1 MTQQLFFKSTSA
13 AWYLE
18 QSVNHLLWTQKFDE
32 VEWVTTGVTVTTGQI
47 DPSAGTTAA
56 TITATTADATFL
68 QTLELLNGALTRS
81 FSIYLKRV
89 AGVGEV
95 SLTLDGLA
103 YTAKTIT
110 AAFVRY
116 DITGLAGGVVRAGV
130 KLSTAGDAV
139 TIAFAQLET
148 GAVSA
153 YAANGE
159 NEYTV
164 FSVTD
169 PDYPI
174 NTARGCVFMDG
185 RFFVMSPSG
194 DIQQSA
200 LEDAASWSSLEF
212 IKSQIDAGRGIYLAR
227 IKNYIVSF
235 KDWSTEF
242 FYDAANPTGS
252 ILSPVQ
258 NAAFQIGCAS
268 DGSVQEMADTI
279 CWIGQTRL
287 GFGRGVYVL
296 QGTEAQNI
304 STPSVDKI
312 LDNDSLAVVHSW
324 SASVGSHVLYGITL
338 AASEV
343 TVVFDFSSKLWSFF
357 TYLEVVGAAA
367 TVVSVS
373 ATGLVT
379 TATPHGLVDGDIV
392 KISQTTVEFNGWHV
406 VTDVSASM
414 FQIQAAGL
422 AHTGTGTVQGYQ
434 ESYFPIVSSVRA
446 EGKQYMQD
454 ATNGGLYE
462 FSQSVYR
469 DEVGAIAVR
478 VRTPKIDDGSSKNK
492 AMASAELVGDKVDS
506 TAVIRHSDD
515 DYATYSSFRPV
526 DLGAR
531 RSRIRRLGKTTRR
544 SFEILHLGNAL
555 VRLEAIELG
564 D

>member
-1 MTQQLFFKSTSA
+1 MTQQLLLKSTTN

-18 QSVNHLLWTQKFDE
+18 QSLNHLVWTQKFDE
-32 VEWVTTGVTVTTGQI
+32 TEWETLNATVTVGQT
-47 DPSAGTTAA
+47 DPLAGTTAA
-56 TITATTADATFL
+56 TVTATAADATLL
-68 QTLELLNGALTRS
+68 QPVALIGGLLTRT
-81 FSIYLKRV
+81 FSVYLKRITGTG
-89 AGVGEV
+89 AI
-95 SLTLDGLA
+95 SLTVDGVTFA
-103 YTAKTIT
+103 AVTIT
-110 AAFVRY
+110 GSFVRY
-116 DITGLAGGVVRAGV
+116 DVSLAAKGDVTAGI
-130 KLSTAGDAV
+130 KIATSGDAV
-139 TIAFAQLET
+139 DVAFAQLED
-148 GAVSA
+148 GALSA
-153 YAANGE
+153 YTANGE
-159 NEYTV
+159 NEYSV
-164 FSVTD
+164 FAVTD
-169 PDYPI
+169 SDYPV
-174 NTARGCVFMDG
+174 NTVRGCVFLDG
-185 RFFVMSPSG
+185 RFFVMTPGG

-200 LEDAASWSSLEF
+200 LEDASSWAALEF

-268 DGSVQEMADTI
+268 DGSVQEMTDTI
-279 CWIGQTRL
+279 CWVGQTRL
-287 GFGRGVYVL
+287 GFGRGVYML
-296 QGTEAQNI
+296 QGTEAQKL
-304 STPSVDKI
+304 STQAVDKI
-312 LDNDSLAVVHSW
+312 LDRDSLDTVYSW

-338 AASEV
+338 VASEV

-357 TYLEVVGAAA
+357 TYLRINGSAIPI
-367 TVVSVS
+367 VSIS

-379 TATPHGLVDGDIV
+379 AETPHELVDGDIV
-392 KISQTTVEFNGWHV
+392 KISQTSPNFNGWHV
-406 VTDVSASM
+406 VTDVSAST

-422 AHTGTGTVQGYQ
+422 AYTGTGTVQGYQ

-454 ATNGGLYE
+454 ATDGGLYE
-462 FSQSVYR
+462 FSQSTYK
-469 DEVGAIAVR
+469 DAVGAIAMR
-478 VRTPKIDDGSSKNK
+478 TRTPKIDDGSSKNK

-515 DYATYSSFRPV
+515 DYATYSNFRPV